1 MDRPTIVLTISRQFA
16 SGGSY
21 IGQAV
26 ARRLGLRYADRD
38 VLARAAEESGLNEED
53 LAAGEE
59 RAASLW
65 NGFFGQ
71 YALGAPEAPFVVPLP
86 PRVTERD
93 VFRIESR
100 IIREIAARS
109 DAVIV
114 GRAGFHVLAGHPG
127 LISIRIHAREE
138 WRIERAMESYGISSA
153 AEARDLIRSSDQQR
167 ARFVRSFT
175 GRDWNDACTHH
186 LCLDTGAV
194 GLELA
199 TELVVTLVAGRMKA
213 RPAPAAAGS

>member
-1 MDRPTIVLTISRQFA
+1 MDRPTIVLAISRQFA

-26 ARRLGLRYADRD
+26 ARRLGMRYADRD
-38 VLARAAEESGLNEED
+38 VLARAAEESGLSEED
-53 LAAGEE
+53 LAATEE

-86 PRVTERD
+86 PPVRERD

-138 WRIERAMESYGISSA
+138 WRVERAMESYGIASP
-153 AEARDLIRSSDQQR
+153 AEARELIRRSDQQR

-175 GRDWNDACTHH
+175 GHDWNDACTHH
-186 LCLDTGAV
+186 LCLDTSSV
-194 GLELA
+194 GLDLA
-199 TELVVTLVAGRMKA
+199 TDLVAALVAGRMKEQG
-213 RPAPAAAGS
+213 APAATGR